1 MRFWRTIRFS
11 IATAAA
17 LAAISGI
24 SATAQAQPR
33 AETPSDWPC
42 VQVFVPTLSAAT
54 IWAGPPVD
62 NYLKTWTE
70 NRDVAALVTR
80 AVSRSVPDE
89 EANEAVDR
97 FAEGLKA
104 DRNETL
110 TMLFAGIFDEANRSR
125 GKAIDGI
132 RRFSRAQQEQLR
144 NMNNTVGELDR
155 ARAENPQDAARIK
168 ELTEQ
173 LAWQRRI
180 IEERQR
186 SLGALCEQ
194 PVIVERRLGSLAR
207 TIASHMD

>member
-1 MRFWRTIRFS
+1 
-11 IATAAA
+11 
-17 LAAISGI
+17 
-24 SATAQAQPR
+24 
-33 AETPSDWPC
+33 
-42 VQVFVPTLSAAT
+42 
-54 IWAGPPVD
+54 
-62 NYLKTWTE
+62 
-70 NRDVAALVTR
+70 
-80 AVSRSVPDE
+80 
-89 EANEAVDR
+89 VDR

-194 PVIVERRLGSLAR
+194 PVIVERRLGTLAR
-207 TIASHMD
+207 AIANHME